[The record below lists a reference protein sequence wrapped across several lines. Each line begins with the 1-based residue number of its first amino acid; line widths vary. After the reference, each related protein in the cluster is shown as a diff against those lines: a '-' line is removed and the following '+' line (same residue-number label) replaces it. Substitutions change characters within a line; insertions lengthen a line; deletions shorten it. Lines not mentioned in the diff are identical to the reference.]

1 MLEPAYDL
9 VRCHL
14 EATSIM
20 LPRPLTSFV
29 GRQTERANGVR
40 LIESAAIVTIV
51 GPPGVGKTRLAI
63 EIVRGGGH
71 FRDRSWFAD
80 LGTVTAPALVV
91 SAVLAA
97 IGVPAREEDGA
108 EQIIRRIGTE
118 SALLVL
124 DNCEHLVSAVGD
136 LVLRLAADCP
146 GLHVLTTS
154 RIELGVSGERLL
166 VLEPLQT
173 PTSQGAETDATV
185 LFVDRAEAAG
195 AVIGTSE
202 TERLAVGRICAG
214 LDGLPLAIELA
225 AARTRTIGLQRLAA
239 MVADPLAAAGKPPR
253 VSLLP
258 LRPLRDSIAWSYQ
271 LCLPTEC
278 TAWAMLAVFTGSFTL
293 DAALAVL
300 TDTGHPA
307 PSVDLVEMLVRQS
320 VVMTETDA
328 RGAVRYRMLDT
339 IREYGRTRLIAE
351 GLEERAVDAHGTWYA
366 ARGAELETEWVGP
379 GQSERLRL
387 VEQDLPNIRSAA
399 ATVLT
404 RRRRLELLTGL
415 VALPA
420 AELWWTTGRLDEGL
434 YWLRR
439 GLEVCTAPD
448 GLRFRLLV
456 LGATFASAWRRLD
469 EAEGYLIELRC
480 LAAAGDDPYRV
491 GAAAFAEGFA
501 AAQRGDHEH
510 AVAVLTD
517 GIRVADADDQLIRMQ
532 LRSRQL
538 LIFALNGLRQDAVAA
553 RVCAQVIVI
562 ADRLGEAYYRAYAD
576 QMLALYAWRRG
587 SRTVAQAHARA
598 ALRSSLDFPERPEN
612 ADLLLVSA
620 LIEQRWGDPLR
631 AVALH
636 SAAEAT
642 DRIGLRPATLDSADV
657 IDAVRQLSAVPG
669 AAAARTAGSSFT
681 AREAIAFALGPRLS
695 ARRHGP
701 AVPFTT
707 RELEIANLIAMGM
720 ANKQIAAR
728 LELSPKTIE
737 GHVTRLMAKLGV
749 TSRVQI
755 ATWALRDTS

>member
-1 MLEPAYDL
+1 
-9 VRCHL
+9 
-14 EATSIM
+14 M

-40 LIESAAIVTIV
+40 LIESAAIVTVI

-63 EIVRGGGH
+63 EIVHDCGDR
-71 FRDRSWFAD
+71 FRDRIWFAD

-91 SAVLAA
+91 PAVLAA
-97 IGVPAREEDGA
+97 MGVPARQDDGV
-108 EQIIRRIGTE
+108 EQIVRRIGAAP
-118 SALLVL
+118 ALLVL
-124 DNCEHLVSAVGD
+124 DNCEHLLSAVAE

-146 GLHVLTTS
+146 ELHVLGTS

-166 VLEPLQT
+166 VLAPLET
-173 PTSQGAETDATV
+173 PTSQRADTDATA

-195 AVIGTSE
+195 AEIGTSDA
-202 TERLAVGRICAG
+202 ERLAVGRICAG

-225 AARTRTIGLQRLAA
+225 AARTRTVGLQRLAT

-271 LCLPTEC
+271 LCLPTER
-278 TAWAMLAVFTGSFTL
+278 TAWAMLAVFAGSFTL

-328 RGAVRYRMLDT
+328 CGAVRYRMLDT
-339 IREYGRTRLIAE
+339 IREYGRTQLIAE

-399 ATVLT
+399 VTVLT
-404 RRRRLELLTGL
+404 RRRRLDLLAGL

-439 GLEVCTAPD
+439 ALEVCTGRD

-456 LGATFASAWRRLD
+456 LAATFASVWRKLD
-469 EAEGYLIELRC
+469 EAEGYLVELRR
-480 LAAAGDDPYRV
+480 LAGAGDDPYRV

-501 AAQRGDHEH
+501 AAQRGDHAR

-517 GIRVADADDQLIRMQ
+517 GIQVADAHDLLIRMQ

-538 LIFALNGLRQDAVAA
+538 LVFALNGLRQDAAAA
-553 RVCAQVIVI
+553 RVCAQMIAV
-562 ADRLGEAYYRAYAD
+562 ADRVKEVYYRAYAN
-576 QMLALYAWRRG
+576 QMLALYAWRRD
-587 SRTVAQAHARA
+587 SRTAALAHARA
-598 ALRSSLDFPERPEN
+598 ALRSSLDFPQRPEN
-612 ADLLLVSA
+612 ADLLLVCA
-620 LIEQRWGDPLR
+620 LIEQRWGDPMR

-636 SAAEAT
+636 AAAEAT
-642 DRIGLRPATLDSADV
+642 DRIGLRPATLGSADV
-657 IDAVRQLSAVPG
+657 IDAVRRLSTLPG
-669 AAAARTAGSSFT
+669 AAAARAAGCSFT
-681 AREAIAFALGPRLS
+681 AQEAIAFALGPRLS
-695 ARRHGP
+695 GRHTS
-701 AVPFTT
+701 ASPFTT
-707 RELEIANLIAMGM
+707 RELEIANLIAVGM

-755 ATWALRDTS
+755 ATWALQESP